1 MAIEKNCA
9 LVVFGSQ
16 TGQSKS
22 IAEDITS
29 KLEQLG
35 HNVKIVA
42 MDQSVD
48 KVLPSELFGH

>member
-1 MAIEKNCA
+1 MAIEKNRA

-29 KLEQLG
+29 KLEQLV
-35 HNVKIVA
+35 HNVEIVA
-42 MDQSVD
+42 MDQSID